1 MLNVLLNKVSTTDE
15 NKERIIL
22 RDIVFKLEEGNVYT
36 ILGKN
41 GTGKSTLLKSLT
53 GLLDKSAY
61 TIEGKVIYNNK
72 DILTVGDDELQQ
84 IRRNEIKYVF
94 QDPVNSFDHLKSFG
108 YYLLYSGII
117 LCFLWLLILLIE
129 SSTSSIR

>member
-72 DILTVGDDELQQ
+72 DILTV
-84 IRRNEIKYVF
+84 
-94 QDPVNSFDHLKSFG
+94 
-108 YYLLYSGII
+108 
-117 LCFLWLLILLIE
+117 
-129 SSTSSIR
+129 